1 MNHHAYIES
10 GILETYVL
18 GLASDVQQDEV
29 ERYAHIFPEV
39 SLALKDIEKVINQ
52 QFSASIPPPIVRQR
66 IQENEYHRLKK
77 WDFNDQNQYKNNTTK
92 KEEKYLEVE
101 VNDTH
106 IRVHKNWRPAFIA
119 VFILSKI
126 FLVTALYFYF
136 KSDSLNKENLKLQQ
150 EIQLLKK

>member
-29 ERYAHIFPEV
+29 ERYAQISPEV
-39 SLALKDIEKVINQ
+39 SLALKDIEKIINQ
-52 QFSASIPPPIVRQR
+52 QFSASIPPPNVRQR
-66 IQENEYHRLKK
+66 IEENEYHRLKK
-77 WDFNDQNQYKNNTTK
+77 WGFNDQNHNKNT
-92 KEEKYLEVE
+92 KEESKYLEVE

-119 VFILSKI
+119 VFVLSKI
-126 FLVTALYFYF
+126 FLATALYFYF
-136 KSDSLNKENLKLQQ
+136 KSDSLNKDNLKLQQ